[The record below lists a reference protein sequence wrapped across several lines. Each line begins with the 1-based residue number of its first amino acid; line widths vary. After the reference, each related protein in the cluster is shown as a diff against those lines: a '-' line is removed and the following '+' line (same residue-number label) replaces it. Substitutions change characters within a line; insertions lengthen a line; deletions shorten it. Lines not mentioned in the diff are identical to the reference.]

1 MQPQLSK
8 FKRFSLANHCGSSV
22 RNAIACVSV
31 FLLLLLSFSSFSASN
46 TAKISDVRIADRGS
60 ETRVVF
66 DLSSP
71 VQHSVFVLQNP
82 DRVVLDIEHCD
93 ANGKLQA
100 SRVGGT
106 LVKELR
112 YAQKSSDNLRVV
124 LDLNKAVSPKSFL
137 LPPSAGKAYRLVL
150 DLSSATTIATAE
162 TIPTAVAETNTDNT
176 ANSASTSK
184 PISTTISTPR
194 VEPVIAMQDAPASY
208 RDIVVAIDAGHGG
221 KDPGAIGRKGTRE
234 KDIVLAISKRLKKL
248 IDNEPGMRAFMTRS
262 GDTFIPLRNRIQK
275 ASKNNA
281 DIFLSIHADAAHN
294 RKAKGSSVY
303 VLSPNGASSEAARI
317 LAKRENAADKIGG
330 VSLENKDDVLKSVL
344 VDLSQTATIDAS
356 IDLAEDILKE
366 LALVGNI
373 LRDKVEQAGFA
384 VLKSPDIPSVLV
396 ETAFISNPQEEKR
409 LKTAAHQQKLA
420 TAILKGLRRYAKDH
434 APADA
439 IMANV
444 QSSTPLVTYKVKSGD
459 TLSGIAIR
467 HDVSLVELR
476 KVNGLRSDMLRVGQV
491 LTIPATVTAG
501 T

>member
-1 MQPQLSK
+1 VQQLSL
-8 FKRFSLANHCGSSV
+8 FITQSFHGPIIGLRSSRLACYFSLV
-22 RNAIACVSV
+22 
-31 FLLLLLSFSSFSASN
+31 LLLLLSSSSFSAN
-46 TAKISDVRIADRGS
+46 NIAQISDIRIADRAT

-66 DLSSP
+66 DLTSP
-71 VQHSVFVLQNP
+71 VKHSVFVLKNP
-82 DRVVLDIEHCD
+82 DRVVIDIDQCD
-93 ANGKLQA
+93 ANDKLKA
-100 SRVGGT
+100 SRIGGT

-112 YAQKSSDNLRVV
+112 YAQKTSEKLRVV

-137 LPPSAGKAYRLVL
+137 LPPQSGKAYRLVI
-150 DLSSATTIATAE
+150 DLTSSVAVASTATAAKVSSE
-162 TIPTAVAETNTDNT
+162 PAQKIV
-176 ANSASTSK
+176 K
-184 PISTTISTPR
+184 PI
-194 VEPVIAMQDAPASY
+194 VEPVIAMQDAPASF
-208 RDIVVAIDAGHGG
+208 RDVVVAIDAGHGG
-221 KDPGAIGRKGTRE
+221 KDPGATGRGGTRE

-248 IDNEPGMRAFMTRS
+248 IDNEPGMRAFMIRS
-262 GDTFIPLRNRIQK
+262 GDTFVPLRGRIQK

-281 DIFLSIHADAAHN
+281 DIFISIHADAAVN
-294 RKAKGSSVY
+294 RRAKGSSVY
-303 VLSPNGASSEAARI
+303 VLSQNGATSEAARI
-317 LAKRENAADKIGG
+317 LAKRENESDKIGG

-366 LALVGNI
+366 LGQVGNI

-420 TAILKGLRRYAKDH
+420 TAILKGLRRYTKDH
-434 APADA
+434 APPNA
-439 IMANV
+439 ILANV
-444 QSSTPLVTYKVKSGD
+444 QNSSSKATYTIKRGD

-467 HDVSLVELR
+467 YQVSLVVLR

-491 LTIPATVTAG
+491 LTIPNTVTAG

>member
-1 MQPQLSK
+1 M
-8 FKRFSLANHCGSSV
+8 
-22 RNAIACVSV
+22 
-31 FLLLLLSFSSFSASN
+31 
-46 TAKISDVRIADRGS
+46 RIADRGS

-71 VQHSVFVLQNP
+71 VKHSVFVLQNP

-112 YAQKSSDNLRVV
+112 YAQKSSDKLRVV

-150 DLSSATTIATAE
+150 DLSSTTAIAATEVVPTASAK
-162 TIPTAVAETNTDNT
+162 TIPKTVPET
-176 ANSASTSK
+176 K
-184 PISTTISTPR
+184 PAR
-194 VEPVIAMQDAPASY
+194 VEPVIAMQDAPASF

-234 KDIVLAISKRLKKL
+234 KDIVLAISKRLKNL

-281 DIFLSIHADAAHN
+281 DIFISIHADAAHN

-303 VLSPNGASSEAARI
+303 VLSQGGASSEAARI
-317 LAKRENAADKIGG
+317 LAKRENESDKIGG

-366 LALVGNI
+366 LGQVGNI

-409 LKTAAHQQKLA
+409 LKTSAHQQKLA

-444 QSSTPLVTYKVKSGD
+444 QNSTPLSTYKVKSGD

>member
-1 MQPQLSK
+1 MQQLSL
-8 FKRFSLANHCGSSV
+8 FITQSFHGPIIGLRPPRLACYFSLV
-22 RNAIACVSV
+22 
-31 FLLLLLSFSSFSASN
+31 LLLLLSSSSFSAN
-46 TAKISDVRIADRGS
+46 NIAQISDIRIADRAT

-66 DLSSP
+66 DLTSP
-71 VQHSVFVLQNP
+71 VKHSVFVLKNP
-82 DRVVLDIEHCD
+82 DRVVIDIDQCD
-93 ANGKLQA
+93 ANDKLKA
-100 SRVGGT
+100 SRIGGT

-112 YAQKSSDNLRVV
+112 YAQKTSEKLRVV

-137 LPPSAGKAYRLVL
+137 LPPQSGKAYRLVI
-150 DLSSATTIATAE
+150 DLTSSVAVASTATAAKVSSD
-162 TIPTAVAETNTDNT
+162 PTQKIV
-176 ANSASTSK
+176 K
-184 PISTTISTPR
+184 PK
-194 VEPVIAMQDAPASY
+194 VEPVIAMQDAPASF
-208 RDIVVAIDAGHGG
+208 RDVVVAIDAGHGG
-221 KDPGAIGRKGTRE
+221 KDPGATGRGGTRE

-248 IDNEPGMRAFMTRS
+248 IDNEPGMRAFMIRS
-262 GDTFIPLRNRIQK
+262 GDTFVPLRGRIQK

-281 DIFLSIHADAAHN
+281 DIFISIHADAAVN
-294 RKAKGSSVY
+294 RRAKGSSVY
-303 VLSPNGASSEAARI
+303 VLSQNGATSEAARI
-317 LAKRENAADKIGG
+317 LAKRENESDKIGG

-366 LALVGNI
+366 LGQVGNI

-420 TAILKGLRRYAKDH
+420 TAILKGLRRYTKDH
-434 APADA
+434 APPNA
-439 IMANV
+439 ILANV
-444 QSSTPLVTYKVKSGD
+444 QNSSSKATYTIKRGD

-467 HDVSLVELR
+467 YQVSLVALR

-491 LTIPATVTAG
+491 LTIPNTVTAG